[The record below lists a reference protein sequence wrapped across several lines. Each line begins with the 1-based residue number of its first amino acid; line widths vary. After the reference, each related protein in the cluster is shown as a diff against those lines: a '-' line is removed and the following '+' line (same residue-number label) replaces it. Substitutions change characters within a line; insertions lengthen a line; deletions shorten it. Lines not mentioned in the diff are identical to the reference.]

1 MQKYVK
7 AYYDWLDVM
16 EALSDGERGRLI
28 TAVLTYARDG
38 VLPSLSGAERYVFP
52 AIRSQIDR
60 DMKSYQESVENG
72 KKAGDLKKGTK
83 PLKTLP
89 NPNAKNKPHKTNT
102 KTKKKTKTKT
112 KTKIKKK

>member
-72 KKAGDLKKGTK
+72 KKGGRPKKGY
-83 PLKTLP
+83 
-89 NPNAKNKPHKTNT
+89 
-102 KTKKKTKTKT
+102 
-112 KTKIKKK
+112 